1 MALATARG
9 YPYPE
14 STDPADVPA
23 DMYALALA
31 IDEDVTAVAS
41 ATTAAVDDL
50 RALVLM
56 GAI

>member
-1 MALATARG
+1 MTASTPRG
-9 YPYPE
+9 WPYPE
-14 STDPADVPA
+14 STDPADVPG
-23 DMYALALA
+23 DMAALALA

-41 ATTAAVDDL
+41 TTTAAVDDL